1 MDEISYSVSLCLQNA
16 MAIGFVPTESGTDLR
31 NKLERADDVNVYL
44 NLTTSLDDKNNFV
57 GWQKQWNKRIV
68 HVCGDAECCKYSSRI
83 SVDCMHWCMKETGGR
98 LNAALACLLQCSLK
112 DGESTNDDE
121 WVRCSKKRASNSKTK
136 HYFYLFRYTQRGK
149 TNF

>member
-1 MDEISYSVSLCLQNA
+1 MMDEISYSVSLCLQNA

-44 NLTTSLDDKNNFV
+44 NLVTTSLDEAV
-57 GWQKQWNKRIV
+57 RQKQGNKRIGL
-68 HVCGDAECCKYSSRI
+68 VCGDAECKSSSRI
-83 SVDCMHWCMKETGGR
+83 SADGMHWCMKETGGR

-121 WVRCSKKRASNSKTK
+121 
-136 HYFYLFRYTQRGK
+136 
-149 TNF
+149 